1 MRLLIS
7 LVLLFSL
14 PATAQVFRCG
24 NRYQSAP
31 CPGGKEVDVKPPVTG
46 GPPDKETV
54 YLCKRYSGQ
63 KFWAHLPCS
72 RYPRTMLERQV
83 LVPAELTHKER
94 VSFARAEHKA
104 AEALQ
109 APPVHPRAVVER
121 YPDRGCDFYR
131 RALDRNASAA
141 RAVGS
146 GKYMDRL
153 NDQRRDLM
161 TRKRHAGC

>member
-1 MRLLIS
+1 MRFVIS
-7 LVLLFSL
+7 LVLFLSI

-24 NRYQSAP
+24 SKYQSAP
-31 CPGGKEVDVKPPVTG
+31 CAGGKEVDVRAPVTG
-46 GPPDKETV
+46 GPPDTENV

-63 KFWAHLPCS
+63 KFWAHQHCNK
-72 RYPRTMLERQV
+72 YPRTMLERQV
-83 LVPAELTHKER
+83 LVPAELTQKEK

-109 APPVHPRAVVER
+109 RPPIHPKAVVER
-121 YPDRGCDFYR
+121 STRHDCDFYR
-131 RALDRNASAA
+131 KALDRNASAA
-141 RAVGS
+141 RAGGS
-146 GKYMDRL
+146 GKYMDHL

>member
-1 MRLLIS
+1 MRLIIS
-7 LVLLFSL
+7 LVLFLSL

-24 NRYQSAP
+24 NRYQSDP
-31 CPGGKEVDVKPPVTG
+31 CPGGQEVDVRAPVTG
-46 GPPDKETV
+46 GPPDTVTV

-63 KFWAHLPCS
+63 KFWAHQPCNK
-72 RYPRTMLERQV
+72 YPRTMLERQV

-109 APPVHPRAVVER
+109 VPPAHPRTVVER
-121 YPDRGCDFYR
+121 SPTRDCDFYR
-131 RALDRNASAA
+131 KALDHNASAA
-141 RAVGS
+141 RAGGS